1 MFVCLFLCFEIEV
14 CCLCGERV
22 PVPLAGIEFGKQQ
35 EANLEFLILLPPP
48 LRVRGTQAGLHI
60 LFGLHFNFGD
70 SKCDLAVDFAPSS
83 AATSEERIAAFQLR
97 LS

>member
-1 MFVCLFLCFEIEV
+1 MERGFLYPWLV
-14 CCLCGERV
+14 LS
-22 PVPLAGIEFGKQQ
+22 FGKQQ

-60 LFGLHFNFGD
+60 RLGLHFNFGD